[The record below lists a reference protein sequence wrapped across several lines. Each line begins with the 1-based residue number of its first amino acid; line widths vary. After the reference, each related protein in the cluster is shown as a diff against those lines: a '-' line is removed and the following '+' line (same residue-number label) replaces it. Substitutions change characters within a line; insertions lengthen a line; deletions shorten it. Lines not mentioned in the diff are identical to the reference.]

1 MTIFQTLSLV
11 LLIGFVSSENHV
23 WKREIKPNLQEEL
36 QKLKD
41 DKISFTESNRVSLE
55 ESWKKLSVTLTLIRE
70 KMREIKENIP
80 FEIVDSE
87 LVFNEKETEFQEIAS
102 ECYYR
107 LSCTQEWI
115 QDRMELLQQKN
126 AGVVESLRV
135 QKQQISTVMRKL
147 TSFMDGI
154 YQKLNWFKDPVF
166 DEQEYKELKPLMVEA
181 LEEDIEN
188 VKGEKLLSELKSA
201 IRVSRLWFY
210 EKQAQRPQ
218 QSVETHRPQQSVS
231 AYKNEYTLFAL
242 VDSET
247 PIINGDM
254 LIKIETSSG
263 NTKVHTVGLMM
274 MAFGYEPEP
283 GKIIRG
289 KPYGADFELDVPFRD
304 IEKLSFGWKS
314 KNPREVAKLKVKYV
328 TLIQSSEKQKKYV
341 SDDEISSSYWYPLQL
356 CKKLKSCIF
365 DCDSK

>member
-107 LSCTQEWI
+107 LSYAQEWI

-126 AGVVESLRV
+126 AEVVELLQL
-135 QKQQISTVMRKL
+135 QKEQISTVIREL

-154 YQKLNWFKDPVF
+154 YRKLNWLKDPMF
-166 DEQEYKELKPLMVEA
+166 NEPEYKELKPLIVKA
-181 LEEDIEN
+181 LEKDVRN
-188 VKGEKLLSELKSA
+188 VKGEGLIFSKLNA
-201 IRVSRLWFY
+201 
-210 EKQAQRPQ
+210 A
-218 QSVETHRPQQSVS
+218 
-231 AYKNEYTLFAL
+231 
-242 VDSET
+242 
-247 PIINGDM
+247 
-254 LIKIETSSG
+254 IETS
-263 NTKVHTVGLMM
+263 
-274 MAFGYEPEP
+274 
-283 GKIIRG
+283 
-289 KPYGADFELDVPFRD
+289 
-304 IEKLSFGWKS
+304 
-314 KNPREVAKLKVKYV
+314 REEYDLY
-328 TLIQSSEKQKKYV
+328 Q
-341 SDDEISSSYWYPLQL
+341 
-356 CKKLKSCIF
+356 
-365 DCDSK
+365 